1 MGPITAEVLTLQIL
15 QSGIEREGSSVRTE
29 PRSIQEIIDDATQ
42 MVKHAASAVKTM
54 LEKSPDRPASEGL
67 DASPS
72 NAHAAPVV
80 DGVGTRRSGNVSLG
94 DVKSQDSLAESM
106 GVRSKSYN
114 TEPAE
119 LEKAVNDL
127 AAANQVQNR
136 THKIPNP
143 GHPPSSC
150 TVPSYRAQHQKAQI
164 LTSQTL
170 FS

>member
-15 QSGIEREGSSVRTE
+15 QSGIERQGSTGRTE

-42 MVKHAASAVKTM
+42 MVQHAASAVKTM
-54 LEKSPDRPASEGL
+54 LEKSPDRTLSDGL

-72 NAHAAPVV
+72 NPHSAPMV
-80 DGVGTRRSGNVSLG
+80 DGVGTRRSGNVSLE
-94 DVKSQDSLAESM
+94 DVKSQDSLVESM
-106 GVRSKSYN
+106 RVRSKSYN

-127 AAANQVQNR
+127 AAANQVQNH

-143 GHPPSSC
+143 GHPPSLC
-150 TVPSYRAQHQKAQI
+150 TIPSLRAQHQKAQF